1 MPDTPPPTAPLPSPA
16 PDPAALPPLVDSHCH
31 LTWDSFAD
39 DVEEVIARMAEAVV
53 EQAVVVATSVA
64 NARACAALCEGREG
78 LYPTVGIHPND
89 LPEDLAA
96 GLAELEDLLLQGGFV
111 ALGETGLDYY
121 RDWTDP
127 EPQKASFHHHAAL
140 AVANDLPII
149 VHIRDQEGS
158 WQAFDD
164 VGDILEAHPG
174 LRGVIHCYTGDPA
187 HAERYLAAGFV
198 ISFSGILTFPKGG
211 NVRESASF
219 VPIEQT
225 LLETDAPFLAPVPR
239 RGKRNEPAYVAH
251 TARALAELKGL
262 SEADVRRITT
272 RNSRRLFRLPAE
284 ETAGPP
290 TYTIRDSLYVNLTN
304 ACDARCTFCPRTH
317 DDFVVKGYDLRRA
330 KDPRFEEVV
339 AAIGDP
345 TAYDEI
351 VFCGFGEPTLRLDTL
366 KQVAAWVKARGG
378 RTRLNTN
385 GHADLI
391 HKRETAPELLGLID
405 TVSVSLNA
413 QDRETFERHCPSA
426 FSPDGYTPMLAWIRS
441 ARDAGLKVVCTAVG
455 GLDGV
460 DMEACRRLAEDEL
473 GVIWRDRT
481 LSEVG

>member
-1 MPDTPPPTAPLPSPA
+1 M
-16 PDPAALPPLVDSHCH
+16 DSHCH
-31 LTWDSFAD
+31 LTWESFD
-39 DVEEVIARMAEAVV
+39 EDVEEVIDRMRADGV
-53 EQAVVVATSVA
+53 EQAIVVATSVE

-89 LPEDLAA
+89 VPEDLAPA
-96 GLAELEDLLLQGGFV
+96 LAELDGLLHEGGFV
-111 ALGETGLDYY
+111 ALGETGLDYF

-127 EPQKASFHHHAAL
+127 EPQKRSFRHHCAL
-140 AVANDLPII
+140 ALANDLPVI
-149 VHIRDQEGS
+149 VHIRDKDGS
-158 WQAFDD
+158 VQAYDD
-164 VGDILEAHPG
+164 VAEIIEEHPG

-187 HAERYLAAGFV
+187 HAARYLAAGFV
-198 ISFSGILTFPKGG
+198 ISFSGILTFPKGE
-211 NVRESASF
+211 NVRESARF

-225 LLETDAPFLAPVPR
+225 LVETDAPFLAPVPR

-262 SEADVRRITT
+262 SESDVRRITT
-272 RNSRRLFRLPAE
+272 RNTRRLFRLPAE

-290 TYTIRDSLYVNLTN
+290 TYAIRNSLYVNLTN

-317 DDFVVKGYDLRRA
+317 DDFEVKGYDLRRA
-330 KDPRFEEVV
+330 KDPRFEEIVD
-339 AAIGDP
+339 AIADP

-351 VFCGFGEPTLRLDTL
+351 VFCGFGEPTLRLETL
-366 KQVAAWVKARGG
+366 KQVAAWVKERGG

-391 HKRETAPELLGLID
+391 HKRPTAQELVGLLD
-405 TVSVSLNA
+405 CVSVSLNA

-426 FSPDGYTPMLAWIRS
+426 FSPDGYTPMLEWIRS
-441 ARDAGLKVVCTAVG
+441 ARDAGLSVVCTAVG
-455 GLDGV
+455 GLEGV
-460 DMEACRRLAEDEL
+460 DMEACRRIAEEEL
-473 GVIWRDRT
+473 GVTWRGRT